1 MLCGTR
7 TTMSIQSR
15 FYLKNQFRFEK
26 KYSYLSLIKNSDDTP
41 ETIEATQVTSPQPCP
56 WNGNGESFRES
67 YEQLL
72 MVSAHDNA

>member
-1 MLCGTR
+1 MTP
-7 TTMSIQSR
+7 
-15 FYLKNQFRFEK
+15 
-26 KYSYLSLIKNSDDTP
+26 NSDDTP

-72 MVSAHDNA
+72 MVSEHGNA